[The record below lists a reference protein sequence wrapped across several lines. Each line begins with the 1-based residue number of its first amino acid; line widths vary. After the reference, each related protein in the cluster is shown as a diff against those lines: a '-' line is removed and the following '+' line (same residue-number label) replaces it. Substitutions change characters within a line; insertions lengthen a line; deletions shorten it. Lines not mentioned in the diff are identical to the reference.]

1 MVLEEWNKC
10 QRSWIYLQPVFDSG
24 DIAKDIPYEHKKFK
38 MTDRMWQ
45 DLMNSLNTNRNVK
58 QCCLQEGLF
67 EKLKDANNNLENVEK
82 GLNDYME
89 KKRAIFPRFY
99 FISNAQF
106 LEILSQTKDI
116 KKVKDNVN
124 KIFEPIDSITLKD
137 DMYITAI
144 LSRFGEK
151 LDLCEQVT
159 IHGQNVEQWMKKL
172 EGQMFKTVHHYMS
185 LCVEDYLKNPRKE
198 WVKHHPGQLIM
209 AVNQIMWTKEVEK
222 HIMDHTLED
231 YIHEY
236 ESRILDLVDLVREK
250 QTRVMSINLANLITL
265 DVHNSNVMKNLV
277 SKNIQRTNA
286 FDWIMQMRYYWDQ
299 SLKPDEY
306 NCVVKSVQT
315 DFPYGYEYVGNAE
328 ILVIT
333 PLTDKCNLSLMGAL
347 RLNLGGAP
355 AGPAGTGK
363 IQTTKDLARTLGKL
377 CIVYNSLI
385 IQIML

>member
-1 MVLEEWNKC
+1 MVLEEWNKV

-151 LDLCEQVT
+151 LDLCDSWSKCRT
-159 IHGQNVEQWMKKL
+159 M
-172 EGQMFKTVHHYMS
+172 
-185 LCVEDYLKNPRKE
+185 D
-198 WVKHHPGQLIM
+198 
-209 AVNQIMWTKEVEK
+209 EK
-222 HIMDHTLED
+222 I
-231 YIHEY
+231 
-236 ESRILDLVDLVREK
+236 R
-250 QTRVMSINLANLITL
+250 
-265 DVHNSNVMKNLV
+265 
-277 SKNIQRTNA
+277 RTN
-286 FDWIMQMRYYWDQ
+286 
-299 SLKPDEY
+299 
-306 NCVVKSVQT
+306 V
-315 DFPYGYEYVGNAE
+315 
-328 ILVIT
+328 
-333 PLTDKCNLSLMGAL
+333 
-347 RLNLGGAP
+347 
-355 AGPAGTGK
+355 
-363 IQTTKDLARTLGKL
+363 
-377 CIVYNSLI
+377 
-385 IQIML
+385 